1 MRMKNLLLLVALISL
16 WGCQRASLQLQGKFE
31 SLPQAETLQIRQPG
45 TDSLLFE
52 VQINEEGVFDAVV
65 PCAEQKMYIVSLA
78 QSDVQI
84 PLYAE
89 KAVYQLRGKKD
100 YYFESTTPDAL
111 QNRFVSYLQNN
122 QQRAKAYNHLC
133 LGYDTISDI
142 HCKADRSA
150 QLAQKFEE
158 WNAFRLQSI
167 RSFAGTEI
175 AQYIIFQELYFYE
188 NDYKFFTKAIQAL
201 GDTVP
206 DSPMKTAIF
215 SAYEEL
221 KAKQLIGKAPD
232 FTLPDKTGKSLSLS
246 DFRGKYVLLDFWASW
261 CAPCREKNRALNE
274 KYAQWKARGLE
285 IISISLDD
293 NKQAWLKAV
302 EEDKIQWIQLADLA
316 GFKGSRVA
324 RDYKISQVPTVYLI
338 DPQGEIL
345 CTNPTEEELLN
356 LP

>member
-1 MRMKNLLLLVALISL
+1 MRILFCILMLGILFSCGNHFQLDGKLDNLVGKVVVLSALGQEEVPLLS
-16 WGCQRASLQLQGKFE
+16 ASIQKDGKFVLKGKIAK
-31 SLPQAETLQIRQPG
+31 SGFCRLNIPG
-45 TDSLLFE
+45 SDCNVLF
-52 VQINEEGVFDAVV
+52 
-65 PCAEQKMYIVSLA
+65 
-78 QSDVQI
+78 
-84 PLYAE
+84 YAE
-89 KAVYQLRGKKD
+89 NAFYQLEKQKGHYVISSLDTITMQHHFLK
-100 YYFESTTPDAL
+100 
-111 QNRFVSYLQNN
+111 YLEENAVWQDV
-122 QQRAKAYNHLC
+122 YNHLC

-142 HCKADRSA
+142 HRKADRSA

-175 AQYIIFQELYFYE
+175 AQYIISQELYFYE

-215 SAYEEL
+215 SAYEKL
-221 KAKQLIGKAPD
+221 KARQLTGKAPD
-232 FTLPDKTGKSLSLS
+232 FTLLDKTGKSVSLS

>member
-1 MRMKNLLLLVALISL
+1 
-16 WGCQRASLQLQGKFE
+16 
-31 SLPQAETLQIRQPG
+31 
-45 TDSLLFE
+45 
-52 VQINEEGVFDAVV
+52 
-65 PCAEQKMYIVSLA
+65 
-78 QSDVQI
+78 
-84 PLYAE
+84 
-89 KAVYQLRGKKD
+89 
-100 YYFESTTPDAL
+100 
-111 QNRFVSYLQNN
+111 
-122 QQRAKAYNHLC
+122 
-133 LGYDTISDI
+133 
-142 HCKADRSA
+142 
-150 QLAQKFEE
+150 
-158 WNAFRLQSI
+158 
-167 RSFAGTEI
+167 
-175 AQYIIFQELYFYE
+175 
-188 NDYKFFTKAIQAL
+188 
-201 GDTVP
+201 
-206 DSPMKTAIF
+206 MKTAIF

-221 KAKQLIGKAPD
+221 KAKQLTGKAPD

-274 KYAQWKARGLE
+274 KYAQWKVRGLE

>member
-1 MRMKNLLLLVALISL
+1 MKNLLLLVALISL

-122 QQRAKAYNHLC
+122 QQQAKAYNHLC

-142 HCKADRSA
+142 HRKADRS
-150 QLAQKFEE
+150 LAMTRFPIFIARLTGVHNWHRSLRSGMPSVCSPFVRSPGQK
-158 WNAFRLQSI
+158 
-167 RSFAGTEI
+167 
-175 AQYIIFQELYFYE
+175 
-188 NDYKFFTKAIQAL
+188 
-201 GDTVP
+201 
-206 DSPMKTAIF
+206 
-215 SAYEEL
+215 
-221 KAKQLIGKAPD
+221 
-232 FTLPDKTGKSLSLS
+232 
-246 DFRGKYVLLDFWASW
+246 
-261 CAPCREKNRALNE
+261 
-274 KYAQWKARGLE
+274 
-285 IISISLDD
+285 
-293 NKQAWLKAV
+293 
-302 EEDKIQWIQLADLA
+302 
-316 GFKGSRVA
+316 
-324 RDYKISQVPTVYLI
+324 
-338 DPQGEIL
+338 
-345 CTNPTEEELLN
+345 
-356 LP
+356 